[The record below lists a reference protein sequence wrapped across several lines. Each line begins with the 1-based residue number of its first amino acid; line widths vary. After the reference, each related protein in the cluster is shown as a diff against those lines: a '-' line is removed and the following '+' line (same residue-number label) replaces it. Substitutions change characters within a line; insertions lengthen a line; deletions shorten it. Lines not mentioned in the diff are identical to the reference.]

1 MHIGLEYAAWW
12 LGLTLGYLGLVTSP
26 TGWEIVAGLVVGAA
40 VSAVAVLARRAFLP
54 ALRAPSF
61 VRRAVLLPVDV
72 ASDALEL
79 SWLLLTGRVFGA
91 DCGELDG
98 VDLPDDREETRAW
111 AVLLAS
117 AAPGSLTVDVEERDG
132 HAVLRRHRLT
142 GSSRATAAL
151 ERR

>member
-1 MHIGLEYAAWW
+1 MRVRLEYAAWW
-12 LGLTLGYLGLVTSP
+12 LGLTLAYLGLVTSP
-26 TGWEIVAGLVVGAA
+26 TGWEIVAGLLVGAG
-40 VSAVAVLARRAFLP
+40 VSAVAVLARRAFDP

-72 ASDALEL
+72 ASDALAL
-79 SWLLLTGRVFGA
+79 TWLLLSGRAFGA
-91 DCGELDG
+91 DCGDLDR

-132 HAVLRRHRLT
+132 HPVLCRHRLT
-142 GSSRATAAL
+142 GHSRATAAL
-151 ERR
+151 EHR